1 LPEIENTLGTLR
13 QKRGLS
19 AIQLAKLIGVS
30 RQTVYAIEAG
40 TYVPNTTIAL
50 KLARALETT
59 VDSLFALAADAPP
72 PELRTEQALLLPGS
86 ETPQSGQP
94 VQLCQVDK
102 KLVASSPA
110 ALPWYFPASDA
121 VVADSNGH
129 EGKTNVQ
136 VFRPDEE
143 FAHRILVAGC
153 DPGIS
158 VLARH
163 VQAAGIELV
172 LAHRNSSQS
181 LALLREGCIHIAGT
195 HLRDD
200 ISGESNIP
208 EISKLFAN
216 NAVAVITFA
225 VWEEGIVT
233 ARNNPKNIRGIEDLA
248 RPDIAIVNREKGA
261 GSRSLLDTHLKRAK
275 IDPKKIRGYS
285 QPAAP
290 GHLPA
295 AWSVLSGAGDCCIAT
310 RAAARTFGLGFVPL
324 VSERYDLAIR
334 RQHLELPGIQA
345 LLDTLSRL
353 NFRRELESLGG
364 YDTSDAG
371 RRLL

>member
-1 LPEIENTLGTLR
+1 LPEIENNLGPLR

-19 AIQLAKLIGVS
+19 AIQLAKMVGVS
-30 RQTVYAIEAG
+30 RQTIYAIESG

-50 KLARALETT
+50 KLARALQSG
-59 VDSLFALAADAPP
+59 VDELFALAADAPP
-72 PELRTEQALLLPGS
+72 PELRTEQASLLPGS
-86 ETPQSGQP
+86 ETPQPGQP

-102 KLVASSPA
+102 RLIASAPS

-121 VVADSNGH
+121 IVEETKERD
-129 EGKTNVQ
+129 GKTRVQ
-136 VFRPDEE
+136 VFHPDGE

-163 VQAAGIELV
+163 VEAAGIELV
-172 LAHRNSSQS
+172 LAHRNSSQ
-181 LALLREGCIHIAGT
+181 ALTLLKEGCIHIAGT

-200 ISGESNIP
+200 ASGESNIP
-208 EISKLFAN
+208 EISRIFAK

-233 ARNNPKNIRGIEDLA
+233 ARGNPKNIRGMEDLA
-248 RPDIAIVNREKGA
+248 RPDIVIVNRETGS
-261 GSRSLLDTHLKRAK
+261 GSRSLLDAHLKRLK
-275 IDPKKIRGYS
+275 IDPKKVHGYG
-285 QPAAP
+285 QTAP

-295 AWSVLSGAGDCCIAT
+295 AWRVLSGAGDCCFAT
-310 RAAARTFGLGFVPL
+310 RAAARTFGLGFIPL

-345 LLDTLSRL
+345 LLDTLSRS

-364 YDTSDAG
+364 YDTSGAG
-371 RRLL
+371 RRLI

>member
-19 AIQLAKLIGVS
+19 AIQLAKLVGVS

-50 KLARALETT
+50 KLARALDTT
-59 VDSLFALAADAPP
+59 VDSLFALATDAPP

-86 ETPQSGQP
+86 ETPQSGQA
-94 VQLCQVDK
+94 VQLCHVDR
-102 KLVASSPA
+102 KLVASAPS

-121 VVADSNGH
+121 IVSENGAR

-136 VFRPDEE
+136 VFHPDEE

-200 ISGESNIP
+200 ASGESNIP
-208 EISKLFAN
+208 EIAKLFADN
-216 NAVAVITFA
+216 SVAVITFA

-233 ARNNPKNIRGIEDLA
+233 ARNNPRNIKGIEDLA
-248 RPDIAIVNREKGA
+248 RSDVTLVNREKGA

-275 IDPKKIRGYS
+275 IEPKKIRGYS
-285 QPAAP
+285 QPTAP

-295 AWSVLSGAGDCCIAT
+295 AWRVLSGDGDCCIAT

-334 RQHLELPGIQA
+334 RHHLELPGIQA
-345 LLDTLSRL
+345 LFDTLSRL
-353 NFRRELESLGG
+353 NFRRELERLGG
-364 YDTSDAG
+364 YDTSGAG